1 MGGRGQKSASGRGA
15 GLPNGGEGYSESG
28 SVRVMSEDEYLGTLG
43 LSSPVSDYTLDTTR
57 LPHGETAR
65 QRAQRLRDSE
75 RAMNEYAQRRSAAK
89 AEYARLVERGEIRP
103 PTRIESM
110 VRVANGSDDN
120 DSVQA
125 ARRALAKRG
134 YDWRTGRKL

>member
-1 MGGRGQKSASGRGA
+1 MGGRGSSSASAAGA
-15 GLPNGGEGYSESG
+15 
-28 SVRVMSEDEYLGTLG
+28 VRVISEEEYLGTLG

-65 QRAQRLRDSE
+65 QRAQRLRESE
-75 RAMNEYAQRRSAAK
+75 RAMNDYAQRRNAAK
-89 AEYARLVERGEIRP
+89 AEYARLVEQGSVRP

-110 VRVANGSDDN
+110 VRVANGNEDN
-120 DSVQA
+120 DSVRA
-125 ARRALAKRG
+125 ARRALEKRG